1 MFSIKD
7 NNNNNNSNN
16 MSIYPDRK
24 TDQMSPQDVVVTAD
38 QE

>member
-7 NNNNNNSNN
+7 NNNNNSNN
-16 MSIYPDRK
+16 IFIYPYRK
-24 TDQMSPQDVVVTAD
+24 TYQMSTQDQLVVTGD

>member
-7 NNNNNNSNN
+7 NNNNNSNN
-16 MSIYPDRK
+16 IFIYPDRK
-24 TDQMSPQDVVVTAD
+24 TQMRKQDELVVTGD

>member
-16 MSIYPDRK
+16 IFIYPDRK
-24 TDQMSPQDVVVTAD
+24 TQMRTQDELVVTGD